1 MLSAKLQHLHGFIAG
16 FILSLQSRY
25 VSQEHSR
32 DHTTL
37 KTMCILLLSMIFPLP
52 LCKCY
57 QFLVCIEGISGTSS
71 GTYRVFEYSVFLFQY
86 FRMVSVLC
94 SSGGEQKRTKKNRTP
109 ILLGMIEP
117 PILNG
122 VSRPSGKRLQLHSWD
137 MDGTYNRSIKPLA
150 NQAPAGAP
158 FLDIDFAILLEA
170 IVSLIKC

>member
-1 MLSAKLQHLHGFIAG
+1 MLSAKLQHRHGFIAG

-25 VSQEHSR
+25 VSQKHSR

-37 KTMCILLLSMIFPLP
+37 KTMCILLLSMILPLP

-57 QFLVCIEGISGTSS
+57 VYITIFSLHRNACISGTSS

-94 SSGGEQKRTKKNRTP
+94 SSGGEQKRTKINQTP

-122 VSRPSGKRLQLHSWD
+122 FSRPSGKRLQLHSWD
-137 MDGTYNRSIKPLA
+137 MDGTYIGL
-150 NQAPAGAP
+150 
-158 FLDIDFAILLEA
+158 
-170 IVSLIKC
+170 